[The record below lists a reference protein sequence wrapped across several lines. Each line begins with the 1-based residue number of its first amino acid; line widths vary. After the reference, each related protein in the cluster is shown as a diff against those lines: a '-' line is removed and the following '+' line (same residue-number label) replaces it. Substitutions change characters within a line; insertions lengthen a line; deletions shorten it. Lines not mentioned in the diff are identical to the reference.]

1 MSKLNYKTSKDYKR
15 LKELLDKGYEVVCFT
30 TYDFLYLEPKEH
42 EPLMTTDVCTAKLIE
57 SENKEYDMYFI
68 GSRGRGVLHYWP
80 NLRRKQCSFDE
91 LCASERI
98 EFIEPNGEEK

>member
-30 TYDFLYLEPKEH
+30 TYDFRYLEPKGH

-57 SENKEYDMYFI
+57 CENKEYDMYSI
-68 GSRGRGVLHYWP
+68 SSRGRGVLHYWP
-80 NLRRKQCSFDE
+80 NSSLEQGSFE
-91 LCASERI
+91 EACASERI
-98 EFIEPNGEEK
+98 EFIEPNGEE